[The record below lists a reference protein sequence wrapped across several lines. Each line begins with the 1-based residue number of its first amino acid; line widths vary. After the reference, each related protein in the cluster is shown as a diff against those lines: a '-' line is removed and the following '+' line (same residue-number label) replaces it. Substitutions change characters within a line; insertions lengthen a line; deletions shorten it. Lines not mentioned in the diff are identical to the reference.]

1 MTASTARYFHK
12 PSRHG
17 EGRAGRKFAVAL
29 VIMIR
34 AAICLLLAIV
44 LSVWVATPGWAGY
57 AEGKAAFD
65 EGDYEK
71 AFEEFQSLAVR
82 ENINAQYYL
91 GILYRNGWGV
101 LQDDNEA
108 ARWFRF
114 AAHQDHIEAQYT
126 LGYMYQHGQG
136 VTKDIVEAK
145 RWYRKAANQG
155 DAGAQQ
161 SLRIILYEEQNAPKP
176 RRGDQGGFAMSANPS
191 DWFDTALSL
200 IIGLEDTMTVGDVM
214 VIAAI
219 VLIIIIPV
227 VLPFSFYRIKPML
240 KEISD
245 EAAERDRDLLEE
257 NKKIASLLRQIAE
270 ASSER
275 DKAMLEAFRKI
286 SRTLNEKNNQRDGDE
301 E

>member
-1 MTASTARYFHK
+1 
-12 PSRHG
+12 
-17 EGRAGRKFAVAL
+17 
-29 VIMIR
+29 MIR
-34 AAICLLLAIV
+34 ATTRLLLAIT
-44 LSVWVATPGWAGY
+44 LSVWFSAPGWAGY

-65 EGDYEK
+65 RGDYET
-71 AFEEFQSLAVR
+71 ALETFQPLA
-82 ENINAQYYL
+82 ESEDNNAQYHL

-101 LQDDNEA
+101 PQDDNEA
-108 ARWFRF
+108 ARWFRL
-114 AAHQDHIEAQYT
+114 AAHQDHIAAQYT

-136 VTKDIVEAK
+136 LTADIEEAK
-145 RWYRKAANQG
+145 RWYRKAAYQG
-155 DAGAQQ
+155 DADALH
-161 SLRIILYEEQNAPKP
+161 SLRIILFEEQNAPKP

-191 DWFDTALSL
+191 DWFDTVLGL

-245 EAAERDRDLLEE
+245 DAAERDRDLLEE